1 MSPLTRPHPT
11 HTLPHSAK
19 MDAAKTKAFVDKNFD
34 DVFVKV
40 LSGFVEIPNLT
51 PGFDEHYFTNGHIVR
66 A

>member
-1 MSPLTRPHPT
+1 
-11 HTLPHSAK
+11 